1 MPNIKISKL
10 PVAWQALGQ
19 IYNVLIILGI
29 TMLMAAA
36 TAAVAYFADLV
47 PAIIDRGTQVA
58 SNTSL
63 SAPVLD

>member
-1 MPNIKISKL
+1 M
-10 PVAWQALGQ
+10 GQ

-63 SAPVLD
+63 SAPALD